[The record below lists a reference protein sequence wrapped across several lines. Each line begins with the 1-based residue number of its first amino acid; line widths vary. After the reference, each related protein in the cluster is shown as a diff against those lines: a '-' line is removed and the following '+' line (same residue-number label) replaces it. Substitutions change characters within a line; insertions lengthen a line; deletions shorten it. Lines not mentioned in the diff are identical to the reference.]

1 MKKHITVEQ
10 FQELT
15 GEQKERL
22 RKQVGI
28 SHPWVR
34 PVLSIGQM
42 IELLGDDYWKV
53 LIQGGVQVSD
63 EGKPEK
69 FMFNCIKAENV
80 TDTLWQAVKEV
91 L

>member
-28 SHPWVR
+28 SHL
-34 PVLSIGQM
+34 LSIGQM